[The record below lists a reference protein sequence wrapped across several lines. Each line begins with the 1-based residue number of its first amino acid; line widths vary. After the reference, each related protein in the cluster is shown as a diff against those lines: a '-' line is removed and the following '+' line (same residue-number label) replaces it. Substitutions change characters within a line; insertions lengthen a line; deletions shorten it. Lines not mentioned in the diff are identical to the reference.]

1 MAILSTLIPA
11 CVFALTLNP
20 SPTGL
25 ALRDV
30 LENKVPTAILR

>member
-25 ALRDV
+25 ALIHQFLFR
-30 LENKVPTAILR
+30 